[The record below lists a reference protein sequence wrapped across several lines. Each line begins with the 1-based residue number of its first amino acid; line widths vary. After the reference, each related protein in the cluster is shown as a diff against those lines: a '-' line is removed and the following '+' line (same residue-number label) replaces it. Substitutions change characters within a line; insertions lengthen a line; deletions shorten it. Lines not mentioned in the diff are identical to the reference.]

1 MRNDKNR
8 NIISLQERRN
18 KPSLLIVTFTLIICI
33 IFSGCEGISELD
45 EMIKSSTTPNYIN
58 VIVTADASVLYIF
71 TFYAKDNSTASTTMN
86 ITDTTVRFDMIKA
99 GGETYT
105 LYRITDSAG
114 KTSTA
119 SASFKLY
126 KEQPIEC
133 IATAEG
139 LDKELYSLSVKK
151 LTWDQ
156 VNSTTDF
163 GGTYT
168 WIVHHDIIG
177 HRKEYEA

>member
-1 MRNDKNR
+1 MK
-8 NIISLQERRN
+8 IVI
-18 KPSLLIVTFTLIICI
+18 LLTLIFTLPMFIF
-33 IFSGCEGISELD
+33 FSGCEEID
-45 EMIKSSTTPNYIN
+45 QMIEPYTKPNYIN
-58 VIVTADASVLYIF
+58 VIATADATVLYKF
-71 TFYAKDNSTASTTMN
+71 TFYAKDGSTASTQMN
-86 ITDTTVRFDMIKA
+86 INDTNVRFDMIKA
-99 GGETYT
+99 GGETHT
-105 LYRITDSAG
+105 LYRMTDSAG
-114 KTSTA
+114 KTQTA

-139 LDKELYSLSVKK
+139 VEKELYSSSVKT

-168 WIVHHDIIG
+168 WTVHHDIVG
-177 HRKEYEA
+177 HRQEYEV